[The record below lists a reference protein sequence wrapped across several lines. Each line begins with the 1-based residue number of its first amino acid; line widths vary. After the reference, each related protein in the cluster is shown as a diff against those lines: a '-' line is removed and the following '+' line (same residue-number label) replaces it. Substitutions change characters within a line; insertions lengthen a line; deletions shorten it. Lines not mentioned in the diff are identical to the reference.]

1 MNKTELTARLADLL
15 DGDKKLASDAIEGF
29 IDLVQRE
36 VKAGRKVSISGFG
49 VFEKRERAART
60 ARNPRTGEAV
70 KVKKTNVPSFRPGTL
85 FKDIVAGKVKLPKAG
100 TVLPARN
107 LASVAKG
114 GDAAPAKAAPKK
126 AAAAKAAVK
135 PAAKAAPAK
144 AAAKPAAKAAPKS
157 AAKPAAKAT
166 AAKAAPK
173 KAAAA
178 KAAAKPAAKSAAK
191 PAAKTV
197 AKSTAKTAAKK
208 ATAAKAAPKKATRS
222 K

>member
-1 MNKTELTARLADLL
+1 MNKTELTAKLADLL
-15 DGDKKLASDAIEGF
+15 DGDKKLASTAIEGF

-114 GDAAPAKAAPKK
+114 GEVTAAKPASKKAAAKAAPAKAAAKAAAKPAAKPANKATKAAPAKPAAKPAEKPAAKAAPKK
-126 AAAAKAAVK
+126 AAATPAAK

-144 AAAKPAAKAAPKS
+144 AAAKK
-157 AAKPAAKAT
+157 
-166 AAKAAPK
+166 
-173 KAAAA
+173 
-178 KAAAKPAAKSAAK
+178 AAKSK
-191 PAAKTV
+191 
-197 AKSTAKTAAKK
+197 
-208 ATAAKAAPKKATRS
+208 
-222 K
+222 

>member
-1 MNKTELTARLADLL
+1 MNKTELTAKLADQL
-15 DGDKKLASDAIEGF
+15 DGDKRLASAAIEGF

-49 VFEKRERAART
+49 VFEKRERAARI

-107 LASVAKG
+107 LASAAKG

-126 AAAAKAAVK
+126 ATAKAAPKKAAASAK

-144 AAAKPAAKAAPKS
+144 AAKAASAKPAAKAAP
-157 AAKPAAKAT
+157 AK

-173 KAAAA
+173 KAAAKAAPAKPTA
-178 KAAAKPAAKSAAK
+178 KATPAKA
-191 PAAKTV
+191 
-197 AKSTAKTAAKK
+197 
-208 ATAAKAAPKKATRS
+208 AAKAAPKKATAKKAS
-222 K
+222 KSK

>member
-1 MNKTELTARLADLL
+1 MNKTELTNKLAELL
-15 DGDKKLASDAIEGF
+15 DGDKKTASTAIEGF

-36 VKAGRKVSISGFG
+36 VKAGRKVSVSGFG

-114 GDAAPAKAAPKK
+114 GDAVAVKAAKSAPKK
-126 AAAAKAAVK
+126 AAA
-135 PAAKAAPAK
+135 
-144 AAAKPAAKAAPKS
+144 KS
-157 AAKPAAKAT
+157 AAKPATPAK

-173 KAAAA
+173 KAAA
-178 KAAAKPAAKSAAK
+178 KP
-191 PAAKTV
+191 V
-197 AKSTAKTAAKK
+197 AVK
-208 ATAAKAAPKKATRS
+208 AAKAAPKKAAATPAKAAKVATPAKAAKAAPKKAAAKKS
-222 K
+222 KSK

>member
-114 GDAAPAKAAPKK
+114 GEPAPVKAAPKKTAPAKAAAKP
-126 AAAAKAAVK
+126 AAKAAAKKTAPAKAAAK
-135 PAAKAAPAK
+135 PAAKAAAKKTAPAKAAAKPAPKKAAPAK
-144 AAAKPAAKAAPKS
+144 AAAKPAAKAAAKT
-157 AAKPAAKAT
+157 AAKP
-166 AAKAAPK
+166 
-173 KAAAA
+173 
-178 KAAAKPAAKSAAK
+178 
-191 PAAKTV
+191 
-197 AKSTAKTAAKK
+197 TAKTAAKK
-208 ATAAKAAPKKATRS
+208 AAPARATAKKAAKS

>member
-1 MNKTELTARLADLL
+1 MNKTELTAKMADLL
-15 DGDKKLASDAIEGF
+15 DGDKRLASTAIEGF

-114 GDAAPAKAAPKK
+114 GDTAPAKSAPAKAAAKPAAPKK
-126 AAAAKAAVK
+126 AT
-135 PAAKAAPAK
+135 AKAAPAK
-144 AAAKPAAKAAPKS
+144 AAAKPAAKAAAKPAAKAAPKKAAPAKA
-157 AAKPAAKAT
+157 AAKPAAKAALAKAAAKP

-173 KAAAA
+173 KAAA
-178 KAAAKPAAKSAAK
+178 
-191 PAAKTV
+191 
-197 AKSTAKTAAKK
+197 
-208 ATAAKAAPKKATRS
+208 KAAPKKAAKT

>member
-1 MNKTELTARLADLL
+1 MNKTELTAKLADLL
-15 DGDKKLASDAIEGF
+15 DGDKKLASTAIEGI

-114 GDAAPAKAAPKK
+114 GDTAPAKAAPKK
-126 AAAAKAAVK
+126 AAS
-135 PAAKAAPAK
+135 
-144 AAAKPAAKAAPKS
+144 AKP
-157 AAKPAAKAT
+157 

-173 KAAAA
+173 KAAA
-178 KAAAKPAAKSAAK
+178 KASAN
-191 PAAKTV
+191 
-197 AKSTAKTAAKK
+197 
-208 ATAAKAAPKKATRS
+208 ATAKAAPKKAAASAAPKKAAAKKAS
-222 K
+222 KAK

>member
-1 MNKTELTARLADLL
+1 MNKTELTAKLADQL
-15 DGDKKLASDAIEGF
+15 DGDKRLASAAIEGF

-49 VFEKRERAART
+49 VFEKRERAARI

-70 KVKKTNVPSFRPGTL
+70 KVKKTNVPSFRPGRL

-107 LASVAKG
+107 LASAAKG

-126 AAAAKAAVK
+126 AAAKAAPKKAAASAK

-144 AAAKPAAKAAPKS
+144 AAPKAAKAAS
-157 AAKPAAKAT
+157 AKPAAKAT
-166 AAKAAPK
+166 PAKAAKAAPK
-173 KAAAA
+173 KAAAKAAPA
-178 KAAAKPAAKSAAK
+178 KA
-191 PAAKTV
+191 
-197 AKSTAKTAAKK
+197 
-208 ATAAKAAPKKATRS
+208 AAKAAPKKATAKKAS
-222 K
+222 KSK

>member
-1 MNKTELTARLADLL
+1 MNKTELTAKMADLL
-15 DGDKKLASDAIEGF
+15 DGDKRLASTAIEGF

-114 GDAAPAKAAPKK
+114 GDTAPAKSVPAKAAAKPAAPKK
-126 AAAAKAAVK
+126 AAAKAAPAKANAK

-144 AAAKPAAKAAPKS
+144 AAAKPAAKAAPKKAAPAKA
-157 AAKPAAKAT
+157 AAKPAAKAAPAKAAAKP

-173 KAAAA
+173 KAAA
-178 KAAAKPAAKSAAK
+178 
-191 PAAKTV
+191 
-197 AKSTAKTAAKK
+197 
-208 ATAAKAAPKKATRS
+208 KAAPKKAAKT

>member
-1 MNKTELTARLADLL
+1 MNKTELTAKMADLL
-15 DGDKKLASDAIEGF
+15 DGDKRLASTAIEGF

-114 GDAAPAKAAPKK
+114 GDAAPAKSAPAKATAKPAAPKK
-126 AAAAKAAVK
+126 ATAK

-144 AAAKPAAKAAPKS
+144 AAAKPAAKAAPKKAAPAKA
-157 AAKPAAKAT
+157 AAKPAAQ
-166 AAKAAPK
+166 AAP
-173 KAAAA
+173 A
-178 KAAAKPAAKSAAK
+178 KAAAKPAAKATPK
-191 PAAKTV
+191 KAAKT
-197 AKSTAKTAAKK
+197 T
-208 ATAAKAAPKKATRS
+208 PKKAAKT

>member
-1 MNKTELTARLADLL
+1 MNKTELTAKMADLL
-15 DGDKKLASDAIEGF
+15 DGDKRLASTAIEGF

-114 GDAAPAKAAPKK
+114 GDAAPAKSAPAKATAKPAAPKK
-126 AAAAKAAVK
+126 AT
-135 PAAKAAPAK
+135 AKAAPAK
-144 AAAKPAAKAAPKS
+144 AAAKPAAKAAP
-157 AAKPAAKAT
+157 AKAAPKP

-173 KAAAA
+173 KAAPAKAAAKPAAQAAPA
-178 KAAAKPAAKSAAK
+178 KAAAKPAAKATPK
-191 PAAKTV
+191 KAAKT
-197 AKSTAKTAAKK
+197 T
-208 ATAAKAAPKKATRS
+208 PKKAAKTN
-222 K
+222 